1 MYNRKLTDKELKIN
15 YEIDKIENLLNNIY
29 LDMYYK
35 IYDNTI
41 VIDVTECKNIEE
53 STQKVME
60 NIKLPELV

>member
-1 MYNRKLTDKELKIN
+1 MTDFEALFDDN
-15 YEIDKIENLLNNIY
+15 
-29 LDMYYK
+29 YK